1 VVGDNP
7 WDLVYNPLNN
17 KVYCANDWSN
27 TVSVIDDTS
36 DSVITTIPVG
46 SSPRAWNP
54 IQNRTY
60 VANYFSYTV
69 SVIRDSIIEGAEER
83 QTPDAL
89 SLTPEIYPNPAKG
102 VIYIRV
108 PLTLFL
114 PHSWRED
121 RRRGIKIFDISG
133 KMIKGIKIL
142 RSVAE

>member
-1 VVGDNP
+1 M
-7 WDLVYNPLNN
+7 
-17 KVYCANDWSN
+17 
-27 TVSVIDDTS
+27 
-36 DSVITTIPVG
+36 
-46 SSPRAWNP
+46 
-54 IQNRTY
+54 
-60 VANYFSYTV
+60 
-69 SVIRDSIIEGAEER
+69 IRDSIIEGAEER

-108 PLTLFL
+108 PLTLLL
-114 PHSWRED
+114 PHSWGED